1 MSLRARLGG
10 AARGWRDEQV
20 PASATA
26 SAGIVEHFS
35 QSLVTG
41 WVSVPAGTPPTRV
54 TLRVGP
60 VDVCSTYATPGGA
73 MGGAPGGAGGAKRR
87 QSESRGSR
95 RDPML
100 PGPKG
105 GRRNSRGE
113 IRTFSFRMR
122 DIWDYCG
129 PGTKVRVVVDDQP
142 LPINQHGLFLKPRTK
157 GEHTPDDLRDKLANG
172 YVLSQWGRLQLSKRL
187 DTEWQ
192 QAVLALYERVRALL
206 QAKLGVDAFVIYGTL
221 LGAVRDG
228 GYIGHDVDFD
238 AAYVSALRSGP
249 EAAEELTRIALAL
262 VEDGL
267 RIEAFP
273 ACLHIVDPD
282 HPDHRIDLFHT
293 FFDEAGLL
301 RFPFGVA
308 GSTDFDESRWTGTEE
323 IALPGGTALAPRD
336 PDTLIEHLYGADWR
350 LPKPGFNWDLDRT
363 SAAVDGRLTVEQ
375 RTKVYWADF
384 YARTEYTTGSTF
396 FEFVSA
402 RPGTPGTVID
412 IGCGDGRDS
421 CAFGTTDR
429 RVLGLDQS
437 PVGIEHAQQRAAD
450 LGLERV
456 EFRTCDV
463 SSADDLGAA
472 LDAVRDRG
480 GAPVLFYL
488 RFFLH
493 AIHEEVQVAL
503 LDAIDAHARPGDQ
516 LAAEFRTE
524 QDAHTTKVHTKH
536 YRRFQNGPAFVAD
549 VRRRGWTVEHEEERS
564 GLSPYG
570 EEDPVLMRV
579 VARR

>member
-1 MSLRARLGG
+1 MSVVRTLRELFGRLRASRSP
-10 AARGWRDEQV
+10 AAPPTGV
-20 PASATA
+20 
-26 SAGIVEHFS
+26 VEHFS
-35 QSLVTG
+35 HTLLTG
-41 WVSVPAGTPPTRV
+41 WVSVPAGSPPTRV
-54 TLRVGP
+54 TLKVGP

-73 MGGAPGGAGGAKRR
+73 MSGTTGAPGRTKRQR
-87 QSESRGSR
+87 PEPRGSR
-95 RDPML
+95 HDPML

-105 GRRNSRGE
+105 DRRNSRE
-113 IRTFSFRMR
+113 EVRTFSFRMR
-122 DIWDYCG
+122 DIWNYCG
-129 PGTKVRVVVDDQP
+129 PGSQVRVVIDGRP
-142 LPINQHGLFLKPRTK
+142 LPINQHGMFLRPRDK
-157 GEHTPDDLRDKLANG
+157 GEHTPADLSDKLANG

-192 QAVLALYERVRALL
+192 QSVLALYERVRALL
-206 QAKLGVDAFVIYGTL
+206 DAHLGMDAFVIYGTL

-238 AAYVSALRSGP
+238 AAYVSGLRTGP

-267 RIEAFP
+267 RVEAFP
-273 ACLHIVDPD
+273 ACLHIIDPD
-282 HPDHRIDLFHT
+282 HADHRIDLFHT
-293 FFDEAGLL
+293 FFDEEGLL

-308 GSTDFDESRWTGTEE
+308 GSTDFHESQWSGTED
-323 IALPGGTALAPRD
+323 IALPGGTALAPRN
-336 PDTLIEHLYGADWR
+336 PESLIEHLYGADWR

-363 SAAVDGRLTVEQ
+363 SAAIDGRLSVEQ

-402 RPGTPGTVID
+402 RPGTPGTVVD

-421 CAFGTTDR
+421 CAFGTTGR

-437 PVGIEHAQQRAAD
+437 PVGIEHARRRAED
-450 LGLERV
+450 LGLDEV

-463 SSADDLGAA
+463 SSVDDLGTA
-472 LDAVRDRG
+472 LDAVRDPA
-480 GAPVLFYL
+480 GAPTLFYL

-493 AIHEEVQVAL
+493 AIHEQVQVAL

-516 LAAEFRTE
+516 LAAEFRTD
-524 QDAHTTKVHTKH
+524 QDAHTAKVHTKH
-536 YRRFQNGPAFVAD
+536 YRRFQNGPEFVAD
-549 VRRRGWTVEHEEERS
+549 LQRRGWTVEHEEERS